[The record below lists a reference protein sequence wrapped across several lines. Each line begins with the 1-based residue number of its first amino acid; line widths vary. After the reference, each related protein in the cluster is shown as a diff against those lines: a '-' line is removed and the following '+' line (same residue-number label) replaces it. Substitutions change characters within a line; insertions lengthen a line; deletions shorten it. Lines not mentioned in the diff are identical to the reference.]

1 MKGYR
6 EGLKRAHNLED
17 KVCLVFSEGRSG
29 LPDPVP
35 RSLFKR
41 MEYEKILDLTKSLDQ
56 ELLARMLRVAL
67 GKRAEA

>member
-1 MKGYR
+1 
-6 EGLKRAHNLED
+6 
-17 KVCLVFSEGRSG
+17 
-29 LPDPVP
+29 
-35 RSLFKR
+35 